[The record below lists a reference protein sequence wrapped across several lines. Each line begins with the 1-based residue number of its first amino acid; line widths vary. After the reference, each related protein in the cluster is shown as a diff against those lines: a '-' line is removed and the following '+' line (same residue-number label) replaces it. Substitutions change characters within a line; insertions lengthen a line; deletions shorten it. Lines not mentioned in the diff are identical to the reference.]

1 MNSPQVA
8 KSLLVIV
15 SLVWLGLV
23 MGVSFI
29 ATPAKFLAPTLELP
43 VALDVG
49 RHTFGVFAI
58 VEAVAAIALS
68 GLALAFRRHLAV
80 AIPAGVV
87 VLVVVLEQVWLL
99 PVLDAR
105 VETIIQGGMPEP
117 SALHSVYVLL
127 EGLKVVLL
135 IGLAWIALSMTH
147 LRGRE

>member
-1 MNSPQVA
+1 MNSPRVA

-23 MGVSFI
+23 VGVSFI

-58 VEAVAAIALS
+58 VEAVAAVMLF
-68 GLALAFRRHLAV
+68 GLALAFRRHLTVAV
-80 AIPAGVV
+80 PAGLV
-87 VLVVVLEQVWLL
+87 VLVVILEQVWLL
-99 PVLDAR
+99 PILDAR
-105 VETIIQGGMPEP
+105 VETIIQGGMPEV

-135 IGLAWIALSMTH
+135 IALAWISLSITR
-147 LRGRE
+147 LRGRK